1 MVRDRI
7 QKSIFWLPGK
17 LTTIYEEWELG
28 TLRGARTQLFCLIC
42 FTLEMAPFEL
52 VT

>member
-42 FTLEMAPFEL
+42 VLHWKWPL
-52 VT
+52 LNW